1 MMRLMEVADGV
12 FRVDDMRIANA
23 YLVAADDGLLLVD
36 AGMPWN
42 ASRILAFITTIGRQ
56 PDELRDI
63 VLTHCDID
71 HIGSAAELKR
81 LTGAS
86 VAIHERDAAVLAGGQ
101 PEKGGPGLAA
111 LYRLLRF
118 RAVTADRIL
127 SDGDMI
133 DGFQVMHVPGHTAG
147 SIALISAD
155 GMVFS
160 GDALLTDKQG
170 KVTAPDRRLALDP
183 AQAVRSADRI
193 RALQPTLLLAG
204 HGAPASA

>member
-12 FRVDDMRIANA
+12 FRVDGLPIANV

-42 ASRILAFITTIGRQ
+42 ARRILAFITTIGRQ

-86 VAIHERDAAVLAGGQ
+86 VAIHERDAAVLAGGR
-101 PEKGGPGLAA
+101 PEKGGLALAA

-160 GDALLTDKQG
+160 GDALLADKQG
-170 KVTAPDRRLALDP
+170 KVSAPDRRLALDP

>member
-1 MMRLMEVADGV
+1 MMRLMEVADCV
-12 FRVDDMRIANA
+12 FRVDGMPIANA
-23 YLVAADDGLLLVD
+23 YLVAVDDGLLLVD

-42 ASRILAFITTIGRQ
+42 ARRILAFITTIGRQ

-86 VAIHERDAAVLAGGQ
+86 VAIHERDAAVLAGGR
-101 PEKGGPGLAA
+101 PEKGGLALAA

-204 HGAPASA
+204 HGAPGSA

>member
-1 MMRLMEVADGV
+1 MMSLMEVADGV
-12 FRVDDMRIANA
+12 FRVDDMPIANA
-23 YLVAADDGLLLVD
+23 YLVVADDGLVLVD

-42 ASRILAFITTIGRQ
+42 ARRILAFITTIGRQ
-56 PDELRDI
+56 PDQLRDI

-71 HIGSAAELKR
+71 HVGSAAELKR

-86 VAIHERDAAVLAGGQ
+86 VAIHERDAAVLAGGR
-101 PEKGGPGLAA
+101 PEKGGLALAA
-111 LYRLLRF
+111 LYGLLRF

-160 GDALLTDKQG
+160 GDALLTDKRGNIIPPRHMQ
-170 KVTAPDRRLALDP
+170 ALDP
-183 AQAVRSADRI
+183 VEAVKSADKI
-193 RALQPTLLLAG
+193 KALQPTLLLAG
-204 HGAPASA
+204 HGAPTAS